1 MFKILLADDEKT
13 IRAGIKKIILT
24 NIKEEVSILEARN
37 GEEAY
42 TLCMSEFPDL
52 LITDIRM
59 PGTDGVMLMEKI
71 SSATKKP

>member
-42 TLCMSEFPDL
+42 TLSMS
-52 LITDIRM
+52 
-59 PGTDGVMLMEKI
+59 
-71 SSATKKP
+71 